1 MKRNRILTVLVLPLL
16 LAGCGRTSHD
26 DAIGLYVSRNN
37 VNTIDTVWVLEDGS
51 YINVIYRKSDN
62 SLIYKNI
69 GKWKAAEEYITFD
82 EFFVEEDE
90 IHSKEF
96 TKYEDV
102 LMTTKLP
109 LEKRSDKII
118 IHHKPM
124 YDDIYLEK
132 IK

>member
-1 MKRNRILTVLVLPLL
+1 MKKNRLLSILILPLL
-16 LAGCGRTSHD
+16 LANCGRNQHE
-26 DAIGLYVSRNN
+26 AIGLYVSKNN
-37 VNTIDTVWVLEDGS
+37 VNTIDTVWVLQDGN
-51 YINVIYRKSDN
+51 YINSIYRKSDN
-62 SLIYKNI
+62 SLIYKNV
-69 GKWKAAEEYITFD
+69 GKWKISEGYIIFD
-82 EFFVEEDE
+82 DFFAEEDE

-109 LEKRSDKII
+109 LEKIEGKII

-124 YDDIYLEK
+124 YDNIYLEK